1 MGRSDLAY
9 LGLIPNQKSKLLL
22 MLFGGLQVRIVNVK
36 KLEDCF
42 DGSTIY
48 SYEFDDVWTYKQIQ
62 SLEILGE
69 LSYYKDFPK
78 PFFRV
83 NVSGGMQIK
92 GVEGENSCTVF
103 FPKKGK
109 EEMKEKLEMHF
120 TGNL

>member
-1 MGRSDLAY
+1 M
-9 LGLIPNQKSKLLL
+9 
-22 MLFGGLQVRIVNVK
+22 RIANIK

-48 SYEFDDVWTYKQIQ
+48 SYEFFDVWTYEQIQ
-62 SLEILGE
+62 KLRNFGE

-83 NVSGGMQIK
+83 KTSGGMQIK

-103 FPKKGK
+103 LPKKGK
-109 EEMKEKLEMHF
+109 EEMKSEFEMQM
-120 TGNL
+120 TIIS